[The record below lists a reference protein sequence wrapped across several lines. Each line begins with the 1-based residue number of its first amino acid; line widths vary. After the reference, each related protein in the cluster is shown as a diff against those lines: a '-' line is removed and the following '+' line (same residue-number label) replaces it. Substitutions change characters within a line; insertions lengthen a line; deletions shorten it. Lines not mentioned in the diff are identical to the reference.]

1 MSETERD
8 SELRM
13 ALRQLP
19 RTAQP
24 TRDLWPGI
32 AARIGA
38 GNPAQVRALRR
49 RRLPHLALAASV
61 ALLALGVARWW
72 PHAGV
77 DPQAQMVQQQV
88 TAVTREY
95 DAALAQ
101 LPQAALPTVLA
112 PGLQALDDSA
122 AQIRRALQQAPHST
136 RLIAQLQH
144 TYALRLQLSQRAM
157 QG

>member
-1 MSETERD
+1 MSD
-8 SELRM
+8 SELYM

-19 RTAQP
+19 REAQP
-24 TRDLWPGI
+24 GSDLWPGI

-38 GNPAQVRALRR
+38 GTPTRMPAWRAPLRW
-49 RRLPHLALAASV
+49 ALAA
-61 ALLALGVARWW
+61 AIGLLALGVTRWW
-72 PHAGV
+72 PQPVV
-77 DPQAQMVQQQV
+77 DPQTQMMQQQV
-88 TAVTREY
+88 AAMVREY

-101 LPQAALPTVLA
+101 LPQAALPAELA
-112 PGLQALDDSA
+112 PGVQVLDTSAMQIRQAL
-122 AQIRRALQQAPHST
+122 RQAPKST